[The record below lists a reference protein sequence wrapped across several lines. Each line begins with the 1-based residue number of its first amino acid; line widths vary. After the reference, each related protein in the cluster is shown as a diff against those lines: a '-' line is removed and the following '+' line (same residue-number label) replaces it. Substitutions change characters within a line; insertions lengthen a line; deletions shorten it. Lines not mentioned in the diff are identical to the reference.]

1 MAAVKTRGSA
11 GSKAKTIP
19 LDKIRLDGDTQSR
32 KELDEDV
39 IKEYT
44 GLIEDGVEFPPL
56 DVVFDGSSYWLVDG
70 FHRRWAA
77 VKAKVKTFKCKV
89 VQGTREDAR
98 WLSYGC
104 NKDHGLPRTNED
116 KVKAVLAALKH
127 PKANG
132 KSDRQIAEHVGVS
145 HMTVK
150 RHRPTVTE
158 LQSDIRTGRDGRTIN
173 TANIGQN
180 QKAEAI
186 ARAAANGTKSGAVA
200 SSGAVA
206 NPTTPAAAP
215 AKSSDPIG
223 DACTHEADEDGDC
236 KKCGCPMGPDWKALL
251 QTIVECRRAADTTNV
266 SCGRKGQFNSHF
278 QDTCGIL
285 DDIVRD
291 WRKMP
296 K

>member
-1 MAAVKTRGSA
+1 M
-11 GSKAKTIP
+11 
-19 LDKIRLDGDTQSR
+19 
-32 KELDEDV
+32 
-39 IKEYT
+39 
-44 GLIEDGVEFPPL
+44 EFPPL
-56 DVVFDGSSYWLVDG
+56 DVVFDGANYWLVDG

-98 WLSYGC
+98 WLSYAA
-104 NKDHGLPRTNED
+104 NRDHGLMRKNED
-116 KVKAVLAALKH
+116 KKKAVIGALKH
-127 PKANG
+127 PKGAN
-132 KSDRQIAEHVGVS
+132 KADSKIAEHVGVD
-145 HMTVK
+145 HKTVAK
-150 RHRPTVTE
+150 YRAELESSWEIPKIDSRTVTRGGTTYE
-158 LQSDIRTGRDGRTIN
+158 QN
-173 TANIGQN
+173 TANIGQT
-180 QKAEAI
+180 QKAEAL

-206 NPTTPAAAP
+206 NPPTPAAAP
-215 AKSSDPIG
+215 VLSDDPIG

-236 KKCGCPMGPDWKALL
+236 KKCGCPMGPNWKALL

-266 SCGRKGQFNSHF
+266 ACGRKGQFNSQF

-291 WRKMP
+291 WRKVA